1 MKLSQHPKY
10 KDLVEKVIKDSYYNE
25 VDGIYIIYKGRV
37 DIVSTRD
44 HTLLHQIC
52 VLENF
57 GESCAI
63 RQPAYEYYGDLY
75 AGIDHQQPQP
85 SVSSRG
91 ETEST
96 VEEPPISSN

>member
-1 MKLSQHPKY
+1 MELKKHPKY
-10 KDLVEKVIKDSYYNE
+10 AELIEQVLADRCYQE

-44 HTLLHQIC
+44 HTLLHHIC

-63 RQPAYEYYGDLY
+63 RQPAYEYLGDLY
-75 AGIDHQQPQP
+75 AGIDHSAPQETPCSFRTENAQP
-85 SVSSRG
+85 
-91 ETEST
+91 
-96 VEEPPISSN
+96 